1 MDTNKTI
8 IKLEGIS
15 FAYPGES
22 ILFDRLGFEFSQ
34 GDRIGLVGP
43 NGSGKTTLFHIMIGL
58 IKPMS
63 GNITSFGKIRTTESD
78 FREMRKNIGLL
89 FQDADNQLFCPT
101 VTEDIA
107 FGPLN
112 LGKSHDEVHEIV
124 EHTLEI
130 LGLKGFENRV
140 THNLSGGE
148 KKLVSLGTVLAMRPR
163 ALLLDEPTT
172 GLDKD
177 VTKRITQVL
186 NDLDLSFVGISHDK
200 IFLNETTQKI
210 FRLNNS
216 EIRQV

>member
-1 MDTNKTI
+1 MNTSKTI

-22 ILFDRLGFEFSQ
+22 ILFDRLNFEFNQ

-58 IKPMS
+58 IKPLS
-63 GNITSFGKIRTTESD
+63 GNITSFEKIRTTEND
-78 FREMRKNIGLL
+78 FREMRKDIGLL
-89 FQDADNQLFCPT
+89 FQDADDQLFCPT

-112 LGKSHDEVHEIV
+112 LGKSHDEVREIV

-148 KKLVSLGTVLAMRPR
+148 KKLVSLATVLAMRPN

-172 GLDKD
+172 GCDKN
-177 VTKRITQVL
+177 VTKRIIQVL
-186 NDLDLSFVGISHDK
+186 NDLDISFVGISHDK
-200 IFLNETTQKI
+200 IFFNETTQKI
-210 FRLNNS
+210 FRLNNG
-216 EIRQV
+216 EIKQI

>member
-1 MDTNKTI
+1 MYTSKTI
-8 IKLEGIS
+8 IKLERVT
-15 FAYPGES
+15 FAYPGRS
-22 ILFDRLGFEFSQ
+22 MLFDRLGFELRQ

-58 IKPMS
+58 LKPIRGS
-63 GNITSFGKIRTTESD
+63 VTAFGKIRTMESD
-78 FREMRKNIGLL
+78 FREMRKELGLL
-89 FQDADNQLFCPT
+89 FQDADDQLFCPT
-101 VTEDIA
+101 VAEDIA

-148 KKLVSLGTVLAMRPR
+148 KKLVSLATVLAMRPK

-172 GLDKD
+172 GLDED
-177 VTKRITQVL
+177 VTKRIIQVL

-200 IFLNETTQKI
+200 DFLNETTRKI
-210 FRLNNS
+210 YKLNDS
-216 EIRQV
+216 EIRQI

>member
-1 MDTNKTI
+1 MDTNKTV
-8 IKLEGIS
+8 IKLEVIS
-15 FAYPGES
+15 FSYPGGS

-58 IKPMS
+58 IKPML
-63 GNITSFGKIRTTESD
+63 GNVTYFGKIKTTEND

-148 KKLVSLGTVLAMRPR
+148 KKLVSLATVLAMRPK

-177 VTKRITQVL
+177 VTKRIIQVL
-186 NDLDLSFVGISHDK
+186 NDLDLSFVGISHNKD
-200 IFLNETTQKI
+200 FLNETTQKI
-210 FRLNNS
+210 FKLNNS
-216 EIRQV
+216 EIKQI

>member
-1 MDTNKTI
+1 MDTSKTI
-8 IKLEGIS
+8 IKLERVT
-15 FAYPGES
+15 FAYPGGS
-22 ILFDRLGFEFSQ
+22 MLFDRLGFEFRQ

-58 IKPMS
+58 LKPML
-63 GNITSFGKIRTTESD
+63 GNVTAFGKIRTTESD
-78 FREMRKNIGLL
+78 FREMRKEIGLL
-89 FQDADNQLFCPT
+89 FQDADDQLFCPT

-148 KKLVSLGTVLAMRPR
+148 KKLVSLATVLAMRPK

-172 GLDKD
+172 GLDED
-177 VTKRITQVL
+177 VTKRIIQVL

-200 IFLNETTQKI
+200 DFLNETTQKI
-210 FRLNNS
+210 YKLNDS
-216 EIRQV
+216 EIRQI

>member
-58 IKPMS
+58 IKPML
-63 GNITSFGKIRTTESD
+63 GNVTYFGKIKTTEND

-148 KKLVSLGTVLAMRPR
+148 KKLVSLATVLAMRPK

-172 GLDKD
+172 GLDED
-177 VTKRITQVL
+177 VTKRIIQVL

-200 IFLNETTQKI
+200 DFLNETTQKI
-210 FRLNNS
+210 FKLNNS
-216 EIRQV
+216 EIKQI

>member
-58 IKPMS
+58 IKPML
-63 GNITSFGKIRTTESD
+63 GNVTSFGKIKTTEND

-148 KKLVSLGTVLAMRPR
+148 KKLVSLATVLAMRPK

-172 GLDKD
+172 GLDED
-177 VTKRITQVL
+177 VTKRIIQVL

-200 IFLNETTQKI
+200 DFLNETTQKI
-210 FRLNNS
+210 FKLNNS
-216 EIRQV
+216 EIKQI

>member
-15 FAYPGES
+15 FAYPGRS

-58 IKPMS
+58 IKPML
-63 GNITSFGKIRTTESD
+63 GNVTSFGKIRNTESD

-148 KKLVSLGTVLAMRPR
+148 KKLVSLATVLAMRPK

-172 GLDKD
+172 GLDKN
-177 VTKRITQVL
+177 VTKRIIQVL

-200 IFLNETTQKI
+200 YFLNETTQKI
-210 FRLNNS
+210 FKLNNS
-216 EIRQV
+216 EIKQI

>member
-1 MDTNKTI
+1 MDTNKTV

-15 FAYPGES
+15 FAYPGGS

-58 IKPMS
+58 IKPML
-63 GNITSFGKIRTTESD
+63 GNVTSFGKIRTTEKD
-78 FREMRKNIGLL
+78 FREMRQNIGLL
-89 FQDADNQLFCPT
+89 FQDADSQLFCPT

-148 KKLVSLGTVLAMRPR
+148 KKLVSLATVLAMRPK

-177 VTKRITQVL
+177 VTKRIIQVL
-186 NDLDLSFVGISHDK
+186 NDLDLSFVGISHNKD
-200 IFLNETTQKI
+200 FLNETTQKI
-210 FRLNNS
+210 FKLNNS
-216 EIRQV
+216 EIKQI

>member
-15 FAYPGES
+15 FAYPGRS

-58 IKPMS
+58 IKPML
-63 GNITSFGKIRTTESD
+63 GNVTSFGKIRTTESN

-89 FQDADNQLFCPT
+89 FQDADSQLFCPT

-148 KKLVSLGTVLAMRPR
+148 KKLVSLATVLAMRPK

-172 GLDKD
+172 GLDKN
-177 VTKRITQVL
+177 VTKRIIQVL

-200 IFLNETTQKI
+200 YFLNETTQKI
-210 FRLNNS
+210 FKLNNS
-216 EIRQV
+216 EIKQI

>member
-8 IKLEGIS
+8 IKLERIS

-22 ILFDRLGFEFSQ
+22 ILFDRLGFEFRQ

-58 IKPMS
+58 IKPML
-63 GNITSFGKIRTTESD
+63 GNVTSFGKIRTTESD

-148 KKLVSLGTVLAMRPR
+148 KKLVSLATVLAMRPK

-172 GLDKD
+172 GLDED
-177 VTKRITQVL
+177 VTKRIIQVL
-186 NDLDLSFVGISHDK
+186 NDLNLSFVGISHDK
-200 IFLNETTQKI
+200 DFLNETTQKI
-210 FRLNNS
+210 FKLNNS
-216 EIRQV
+216 DIKQI